1 MTTVV
6 IKSRLAAA
14 GLVLLG
20 VVRSLAVMAES
31 PNFGEIEI
39 SQAQPRVTAN
49 GSTVGFWALTNL
61 ARRDRHG
68 SLCTG
73 FANINPDH
81 VLVLQDDFDQLTLQ
95 VNSGGND
102 TTLVVQGPTAEVIRC
117 GEDSDRRNRDAQII
131 DSGWLAGRYRIWVG
145 AHHQGQRYSYSLT
158 VSP

>member
-1 MTTVV
+1 MTTIVM
-6 IKSRLAAA
+6 KLRLATV
-14 GLVLLG
+14 GLILLG
-20 VVRSLAVMAES
+20 VVQNLAGRAES
-31 PNFGEIEI
+31 PNSGEIVI
-39 SQAQPRVTAN
+39 SQAQPRGTVN

-68 SLCTG
+68 YLCSG
-73 FANINPDH
+73 FADINPDH
-81 VLVLQDDFDQLTLQ
+81 DLILQDDFDQLTFQ

-102 TTLVVQGPTAEVIRC
+102 TTLVVQGPTDEVIRC